1 MGFGRTVTSG
11 LVLAGFWSVAIAD
24 SSDIDGKLRR
34 RAMFGAQLAPV
45 TREVRERQGLD
56 GDGGV
61 VLEKTVPG
69 TSAADGDFRAGDVIL
84 AIDGVRITGIP
95 MFLRKVEE
103 ARAGDALALDVVRDG
118 ARIQK
123 SVKLREKPREK
134 GDGYDVL
141 YGAVTSHGARLRT
154 IVTRPKSGGR
164 HPAVMLLQGYG
175 CGSIDQPVGQPFLLT
190 WLTHGLARHDYVTM
204 RVDRP
209 GCGDSEGGPC
219 RDVDFE
225 TEIDGYREALR
236 ALKRLD
242 FVDAGKVFLFGHS
255 LGGSMGPI
263 IAVDEPVR
271 GIAVYGSGSETW
283 FEGILGQ
290 RRRIASLDGTRPAN
304 VDRRMLGEARFWYA
318 LLVERK
324 TPGEILEHFPELKKF
339 GTTIGNTFEPM
350 VTDDKYVGGRHY
362 RFHHQAADKNLAD
375 VWTRIAATRLSSS
388 PGAPVGDSHPRV
400 LVLWGKSDW
409 HVSREANA
417 WIAEI
422 INRETPGNASFV
434 VLDAMDHFFYRAA
447 TPEEGFH
454 HFIPARGAPAREF
467 NPVILETLRR
477 WLDETAKREKKP
489 PEDLPVSR
497 DNRCFSGMDTYIRAA
512 IEKWEVPGLAIA
524 IVKDDEVVLA
534 RGFGVCELGKDRKVT
549 TDTAFPLASCWKSFQ
564 AAAVGLLVAE
574 GKLRWD
580 DPVARHLPDI
590 ELSDPYL
597 TEHVTLRDLLCHRT
611 GLRRCDLV
619 GDRFEPE
626 EILRRVKYIPLAA
639 DFRTKL
645 TYSNAMYTVLDEVV
659 TRVSGQPSERFIAER
674 ILRPLDMTSTTPATD
689 MPPDRLASRHWRSDA
704 GIVARPRSGE
714 IYSTVGDMA
723 RWLRLQLAEGT
734 FGDRRLLEP
743 EIVREMHALQ
753 LSVPI
758 ASRPMGNIYAARF
771 YGSGLGWFVQEYRGR
786 KVVLH
791 GGSWGA
797 MVAMIPEEKLGVVVL
812 SNLGLESLPGL
823 LMYDVFDAY
832 LVGLEAAWSR
842 DKWEATWLR
851 NEPPGHAYRPR
862 DEARARLERRRTP
875 GTKPSRPLKEYAGT
889 FNSKLYGRL
898 GVRHEGGRLSVT
910 FGEFTTELSHWQDD
924 EFYARSPTRLTFD
937 WLLTCGVSG
946 DGAVTNVTVKHVGW
960 DRDEP
965 DHLFVRGN

>member
-1 MGFGRTVTSG
+1 MTE
-11 LVLAGFWSVAIAD
+11 
-24 SSDIDGKLRR
+24 
-34 RAMFGAQLAPV
+34 
-45 TREVRERQGLD
+45 EVRGRQGLD

-61 VLEKTVPG
+61 VLEKTFPG

-84 AIDGVRITGIP
+84 AIGGAGITGIP

-103 ARAGDALALDVVRDG
+103 ARAGDVLAFDVVRDG
-118 ARIQK
+118 ARMQK
-123 SVKLREKPREK
+123 SVTLKEKPREQ
-134 GDGYDVL
+134 DEGYDVL
-141 YGAVTSHGARLRT
+141 YGAVNSHGARLRT
-154 IVTRPKSGGR
+154 IVTRPKAGGR
-164 HPAVMLLQGYG
+164 HPAVMLIQGYG
-175 CGSIDQPVGQPFLLT
+175 CGSIDQPLGQPFFLT
-190 WLTHGLARHDYVTM
+190 WLAHGLARHGYVTM

-236 ALKRLD
+236 ALKRLE
-242 FVDAGKVFLFGHS
+242 FVDEGNIFLFGHS

-271 GIAVYGSGSETW
+271 GISVYGSGSETW

-290 RRRIASLDGTRPAN
+290 RRRIASLDGTRPAD

-324 TPGEILEHFPELKKF
+324 TPGEILAQDPELKQF

-350 VTDDKYVGGRHY
+350 VAEDKYVGGRHY
-362 RFHHQAADKNLAD
+362 RFHHQAADKNLAE
-375 VWTRIAATRLSSS
+375 VWTRVAATRLAP
-388 PGAPVGDSHPRV
+388 PGAPAKVARPRV

-434 VLDAMDHFFYRAA
+434 ALDAMDHFFYRAA
-447 TPEEGFH
+447 TPEESFRK
-454 HFIPARGAPAREF
+454 FVPARGAPAREF
-467 NPVILETLRR
+467 NPDVLEVLRR
-477 WLDETAKREKKP
+477 WLDEASGRVEKP
-489 PEDLPVSR
+489 PEDSPASR
-497 DNRCFSGMDTYIRAA
+497 DGDRFSGMDTYIRAA
-512 IEKWEVPGLAIA
+512 MGKWQVPGLAIA
-524 IVKDDEVVLA
+524 VVKDDEVVLA
-534 RGFGVCELGKDRKVT
+534 RGYGVCELGKDRRVT
-549 TDTAFPLASCWKSFQ
+549 TDTAFPLASSWKSFL

-580 DPVARHLPDI
+580 DPVARHLPDF

-619 GDRFEPE
+619 GDRFGPE
-626 EILRRVKYIPLAA
+626 EIQRRVKYIPLAA

-645 TYSNAMYTVLDEVV
+645 TYSNAMYTVLGEVV
-659 TRVSGQPSERFIAER
+659 TRVSGRPSERFIAER
-674 ILRPLDMTSTTPATD
+674 ILRPLDMTSTIPATVV
-689 MPPDRLASRHWRSDA
+689 PPDRRALRHWRSDA
-704 GIVARPRSGE
+704 GIVARPLSAD
-714 IYSTVGDMA
+714 IYSTAGDMA

-734 FGDRRLLEP
+734 YGDRRVLEP
-743 EIVREMHALQ
+743 EVVREMHALQ
-753 LSVPI
+753 FSVPI
-758 ASRPMGNIYAARF
+758 ASRPKGNTYAARF
-771 YGSGLGWFVQEYRGR
+771 YGSGLGWFVQDYRGR
-786 KVVLH
+786 KVVSH

-812 SNLGLESLPGL
+812 SNLDLESLPGL

-832 LVGLEAAWSR
+832 LVGPEAAWDR
-842 DKWEATWLR
+842 DKWKATWLR

-862 DEARARLERRRTP
+862 DEARARLERSRTP
-875 GTKPSRPLKEYAGT
+875 GTKPSLPLKEYGGT

-898 GVRHEGGRLSVT
+898 GVRHEDGRLSVT

-924 EFYARSPTRLTFD
+924 AFYARSPTRLTFD
-937 WLLTCGVSG
+937 WLLMFEVSG

-960 DRDEP
+960 DQDEQ
-965 DHLFVRGN
+965 DHLFVRGG